1 MNLYEIR
8 RKLLMGEPLS
18 KINLR
23 VTFYSRVSTENKE
36 QQKSLINQI
45 TYFKEMIESN
55 NNWIYVEGYVDEGIS
70 GTSASKRN
78 NFMKMI
84 NDAYKDKFQELSKEL
99 TKEEVDEKEYARILS
114 ELFVI
119 DLFDLNS
126 KVSNTDIGGIDLF
139 YPSTRGD
146 FAKTEES
153 GMYKYIESN
162 VYGGRKQTL
171 PVVTSAVATVEATK
185 YEGKITTDENAY
197 KATVD
202 ITYKKDLEYPT
213 KVYLTLVH
221 SDNKLFVINIK

>member
-1 MNLYEIR
+1 MKRSLLIVIVVLLSIIILFAFINSNKGGTQKEEEKKPVTVDSIEKYDYHLY
-8 RKLLMGEPLS
+8 S
-18 KINLR
+18 
-23 VTFYSRVSTENKE
+23 NK
-36 QQKSLINQI
+36 S
-45 TYFKEMIESN
+45 
-55 NNWIYVEGYVDEGIS
+55 
-70 GTSASKRN
+70 
-78 NFMKMI
+78 
-84 NDAYKDKFQELSKEL
+84 DAYKDKFQELSKEL

-139 YPSTRGD
+139 YPSTRID

-171 PVVTSAVATVEATK
+171 PVVTSAVATVESTK

>member
-1 MNLYEIR
+1 MKRSLLIVIVVLLSIIILFAFINSNKGGIQKEEEKKPVTVDSIEKYDYHLY
-8 RKLLMGEPLS
+8 S
-18 KINLR
+18 
-23 VTFYSRVSTENKE
+23 NK
-36 QQKSLINQI
+36 S
-45 TYFKEMIESN
+45 
-55 NNWIYVEGYVDEGIS
+55 
-70 GTSASKRN
+70 
-78 NFMKMI
+78 
-84 NDAYKDKFQELSKEL
+84 DAYKDKFQELSKEL

-171 PVVTSAVATVEATK
+171 PVVTSAVATVETTK